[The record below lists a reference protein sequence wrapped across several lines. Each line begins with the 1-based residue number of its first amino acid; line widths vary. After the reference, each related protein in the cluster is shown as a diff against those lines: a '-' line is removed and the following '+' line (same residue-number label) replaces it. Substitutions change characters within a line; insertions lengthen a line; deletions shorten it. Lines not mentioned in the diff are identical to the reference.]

1 MSEGGKKKSTEKK
14 NIKLSLIASHGEAKV
29 LAQKRGLQ
37 LLSIEFSYF
46 RVLSAQWP
54 LEKFTEANYCEN
66 NPLNLVS

>member
-46 RVLSAQWP
+46 RVLSAQ
-54 LEKFTEANYCEN
+54 
-66 NPLNLVS
+66 